1 MPLTLK
7 QKAFA
12 DYYIETGNATEA
24 ARRAGYKGRNNTLA
38 VTGNENL
45 RKPNISAYISK
56 RMAEIDA
63 GRIATA
69 DEVMKFYTSVMRGEV
84 KDQFGLEA
92 QLTDR
97 LNAGKELMK
106 RFAAVDDRQKD
117 ALDRLDALFEEFRN
131 AVNEE
136 AE

>member
-12 DYYIETGNATEA
+12 DYYIETGNATED
-24 ARRAGYKGRNNTLA
+24 ARRAGYSKKYANTNAPKLLQN
-38 VTGNENL
+38 TT
-45 RKPNISAYISK
+45 ISAYIK
-56 RMAEIDA
+56 TRLAEIDA

-136 AE
+136 TD